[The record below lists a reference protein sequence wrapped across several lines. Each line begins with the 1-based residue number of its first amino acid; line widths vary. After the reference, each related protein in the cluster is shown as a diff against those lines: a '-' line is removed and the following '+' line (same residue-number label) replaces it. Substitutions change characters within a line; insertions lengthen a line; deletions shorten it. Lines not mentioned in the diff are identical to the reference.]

1 MTTDAPPRESVNGT
15 PVETPTETYD
25 YAALNA
31 VFGALLAGVVVVAR
45 ERTREGDP
53 ISTRDLAVTGAATF
67 ALSKVIARERIGSW
81 VREPFV
87 EEERDGTTHPRGRR
101 LRHAVGELVTCTRCV
116 GAWSAL
122 GLVGLRLTSPAA
134 GRVVNDVLAV
144 SAMNDWLQTGFKLLC
159 AKANAADAP
168 ARREP

>member
-1 MTTDAPPRESVNGT
+1 MATDAPVRESVNGS
-15 PVETPTETYD
+15 PAESPTQPHD

-31 VFGALLAGVVVVAR
+31 VFGALLAGVVIAAR
-45 ERTREGDP
+45 ERTGESDP
-53 ISTRDLAVTGAATF
+53 LSTRDLAVTGAATF

-87 EEERDGTTHPRGRR
+87 EEEAGGRRRPRGTH

-122 GLVGLRLTSPAA
+122 GLVGLRLTSPAT

-144 SAMNDWLQTGFKLLC
+144 SAMNDWLQAGFKLLC
-159 AKANAADAP
+159 EKTNQTG
-168 ARREP
+168 RG

>member
-1 MTTDAPPRESVNGT
+1 MNGSPADAP
-15 PVETPTETYD
+15 TEPND

-31 VFGALLAGVVVVAR
+31 VFAALLAGVVVAAR
-45 ERTREGDP
+45 ERTRESEP
-53 ISTRDLAVTGAATF
+53 LTTRDLAVTGAATF

-87 EEERDGTTHPRGRR
+87 DEEHGQRRPRGTR
-101 LRHAVGELVTCTRCV
+101 LRHAVGELLTCTRCV

-122 GLVGLRLTSPAA
+122 GLVGLRLTSPAT

-144 SAMNDWLQTGFKLLC
+144 SAMNDWLQASFKLLC
-159 AKANAADAP
+159 AKTNQAA
-168 ARREP
+168 

>member
-1 MTTDAPPRESVNGT
+1 MPTDAPVREGVNGSHAD
-15 PVETPTETYD
+15 TPTEPQD

-31 VFGALLAGVVVVAR
+31 VFGALLAGAVVAAR
-45 ERTREGDP
+45 ERTRHRDP
-53 ISTRDLAVTGAATF
+53 LTSRDLAVTGLATF
-67 ALSKVIARERIGSW
+67 ALAKVIARERIGSW

-87 EEERDGTTHPRGRR
+87 DEDNGRRPRGRR

-122 GLVGLRLTSPAA
+122 GLVGLRLGSPAT

-144 SAMNDWLQTGFKLLC
+144 SAMNDWLQAGFKLLC
-159 AKANAADAP
+159 AKTDDVS
-168 ARREP
+168 ARG

>member
-1 MTTDAPPRESVNGT
+1 MRTGVNGSPADAP
-15 PVETPTETYD
+15 TEPGD

-31 VFGALLAGVVVVAR
+31 VFAALLAGVVVAAR
-45 ERTREGDP
+45 ERTRASEPLTG
-53 ISTRDLAVTGAATF
+53 RDLAVTGAATF

-87 EEERDGTTHPRGRR
+87 DEEHGQRTPRGRR
-101 LRHAVGELVTCTRCV
+101 MRHAVGELLTCTRCV

-122 GLVGLRLTSPAA
+122 GLVGLRLTSPPT

-144 SAMNDWLQTGFKLLC
+144 SAMNDWLQASFKLLC
-159 AKANAADAP
+159 ATANETP
-168 ARREP
+168 PRG

>member
-1 MTTDAPPRESVNGT
+1 MATDSAARERVNGA
-15 PVETPTETYD
+15 PADPPTEPYD

-31 VFGALLAGVVVVAR
+31 VFGALLAGVVLAAR

-53 ISTRDLAVTGAATF
+53 ITSRDLAVSGAATF
-67 ALSKVIARERIGSW
+67 ALAKVIARERIGSW

-87 EEERDGTTHPRGRR
+87 DETDGKRPRGRR
-101 LRHAVGELVTCTRCV
+101 LQHAVGELVTCTRCV

-122 GLVGLRLTSPAA
+122 GLVGLRLTHPAA

-144 SAMNDWLQTGFKLLC
+144 SAMNDWLQAGFKLLC
-159 AKANAADAP
+159 GKAEEAGG
-168 ARREP
+168 RG